1 MEIAY
6 SYLSNPET
14 LNEIRQSKYGKNS
27 DDCFTNPCFYLG
39 PFSAMVASPGDSRM
53 TKTINNMVGSAM
65 EWCRSKLNGQVQAER
80 QASIDP
86 NSAASSASVN
96 TATGDTTAQANSSA
110 PQGSTDTVQPA
121 QASVANNDGT

>member
-1 MEIAY
+1 
-6 SYLSNPET
+6 
-14 LNEIRQSKYGKNS
+14 
-27 DDCFTNPCFYLG
+27 
-39 PFSAMVASPGDSRM
+39 
-53 TKTINNMVGSAM
+53 
-65 EWCRSKLNGQVQAER
+65 LNGQVQAER